1 MESIQEEIEK
11 LNGAD
16 EETRKKAIRNMLK
29 IIKEAWNEGNSYE
42 DVSQM
47 KELAE
52 SAICKLGKS
61 AFKSLLSLMKEDKQY
76 VKVHAE
82 KLINKIKT
90 NYGNKK

>member
-29 IIKEAWNEGNSYE
+29 IIKEAWNEGYRYE

-47 KELAE
+47 KEMAE
-52 SAICKLGKS
+52 SAICKLEKS
-61 AFKSLLSLMKEDKQY
+61 TFKQLLSLMKEDKQY
-76 VKVHAE
+76 VK
-82 KLINKIKT
+82 
-90 NYGNKK
+90 